1 MMNKI
6 AAPVN
11 RIIPFSAVDGPGNRT
26 AVFLQGCNIDCKY
39 CHNPETRALC
49 INCGMCVPGC
59 PAGAL
64 RLVDG
69 RVQYDPA
76 KCVACDTCIQTC
88 THDAS
93 PRVLWMTV
101 EEVIAQIKKQIPFIR
116 GVTVSGGECT
126 LYPEFL
132 TALFSECKKL
142 GLHTLIDSNGMV
154 DFRVYPELL
163 AVTDGVMLDIKAYS
177 EKDHVAV
184 TDFGNEQVLKNAAFL
199 AEHSKLYEI
208 RTVVVRELFDPVKVI
223 ESIAAYL
230 CFFMD
235 IGMLRY
241 KLIAYRPF
249 GVREQYQTYESPDVS
264 YMEQLKNIA
273 IQVGFQEVI
282 II

>member
-6 AAPVN
+6 TAPVN

-49 INCGMCVPGC
+49 IHCGMCVRAC
-59 PAGAL
+59 PTGAL
-64 RLVDG
+64 QLVEG
-69 RVQYDPA
+69 KVHFEPS

-101 EEVIAQIKKQIPFIR
+101 EKVIAQIKKQIPFIR

-132 TALFSECKKL
+132 IALFSECKKL

-154 DFRVYPELL
+154 DFGVYPKLL
-163 AVTDGVMLDIKAYS
+163 AVTDGVMLDIKAFS
-177 EKDHVAV
+177 ENDHMMV
-184 TDFGNEQVLKNAAFL
+184 TGFSNTQVLKNAAFL
-199 AEHSKLYEI
+199 AKCGKLYEI
-208 RTVVVRELFDPVKVI
+208 RTVVVRELFDPAGVI
-223 ESIAAYL
+223 ESIAEYL
-230 CFFMD
+230 CAYMD
-235 IGMLRY
+235 ISMLRY

-264 YMEQLKNIA
+264 YMEQLKDIA

>member
-1 MMNKI
+1 MSVI
-6 AAPVN
+6 VAPVN

-49 INCGMCVPGC
+49 INCGMCVPKC

-64 RLVDG
+64 RMVDG
-69 RVQYDPA
+69 RVQFTPS

-93 PRVLWMTV
+93 PRVLWMTPG
-101 EEVIAQIKKQIPFIR
+101 EVAAEIRKQMPFIR

-154 DFRVYPELL
+154 DLSVFPKLL
-163 AVTDGVMLDIKAYS
+163 EVTDGVMLDIKAFD
-177 EKDHVAV
+177 EDDHVAV
-184 TDFGNEQVLKNAAFL
+184 TGHTNAQVLQNAAFL
-199 AEHSKLYEI
+199 AECGKLFEI
-208 RTVVVRELFDPVKVI
+208 RTVVVRELFDPVKLI
-223 ESIAAYL
+223 ESIAEYL
-230 CFFMD
+230 CSYMD
-235 IGMLRY
+235 IGKLRY
-241 KLIAYRPF
+241 KLIVYRPF
-249 GVREQYQTYESPDVS
+249 GVREQYQTYEIPDVS

>member
-1 MMNKI
+1 MSGLV
-6 AAPVN
+6 APVN

-49 INCGMCVPGC
+49 IHCGMCVRKC
-59 PAGAL
+59 PTGAL
-64 RLVDG
+64 QLVEG
-69 RVQYDPA
+69 KVHFEPA
-76 KCVACDTCIQTC
+76 KCVACDTCIKTC

-101 EEVIAQIKKQIPFIR
+101 EEVITEIKKQIPFIR
-116 GVTVSGGECT
+116 GITVSGGECT

-154 DFRVYPELL
+154 DLGVYPELL
-163 AVTDGVMLDIKAYS
+163 SVTDGVMLDIKAFS
-177 EKDHVAV
+177 EKDHVMV
-184 TDFGNEQVLKNAAFL
+184 TGFTNNQVLKNAAFL
-199 AEHSKLYEI
+199 AQCGKLYEI
-208 RTVVVRELFDPVKVI
+208 RTVVVRELFDPAGVI
-223 ESIAAYL
+223 ESIAEYL
-230 CFFMD
+230 CTYMD
-235 IGMLRY
+235 ISMLRY

-264 YMEQLKNIA
+264 YMEQLKDIA

>member
-1 MMNKI
+1 MMKKI

-26 AVFLQGCNIDCKY
+26 AIFLQGCNIDCKY

-49 INCGMCVPGC
+49 INCGMCVSKC

-64 RLVDG
+64 HLEG
-69 RVQYDPA
+69 KRVRFNPA

-101 EEVIAQIKKQIPFIR
+101 EEVLSEIKKQMPFIR
-116 GVTVSGGECT
+116 GITVSGGECT
-126 LYPEFL
+126 LYPKFL
-132 TALFSECKKL
+132 TVLFSECKKL

-154 DFRVYPELL
+154 DISVYPELL
-163 AVTDGVMLDIKAYS
+163 AVTDGVMLDIKAFS
-177 EKDHVAV
+177 KEDHVAV
-184 TDFGNEQVLKNAAFL
+184 TGFSNEQVLKNAAFL
-199 AEHSKLYEI
+199 AKCGKLYEI
-208 RTVVVRELFDPVKVI
+208 RTVVVRELFDPAGVI
-223 ESIAAYL
+223 ESIAEYL
-230 CFFMD
+230 YSYMD

-249 GVREQYQTYESPDVS
+249 GVREQYQTYESPDDS

-273 IQVGFQEVI
+273 MQVGFQEVI

>member
-1 MMNKI
+1 MKNI
-6 AAPVN
+6 VAPVN
-11 RIIPFSAVDGPGNRT
+11 RIIPFSAVDGEGNRT

-49 INCGMCVPGC
+49 INCGMCVPKC
-59 PAGAL
+59 PTGAL
-64 RLVDG
+64 SLVDG

-76 KCVACDTCIQTC
+76 KCVACDTCIKTC
-88 THDAS
+88 AHDAS

-101 EEVIAQIKKQIPFIR
+101 EEVVAGIRKQIPFIR

-154 DFRVYPELL
+154 DLSVYPKLL
-163 AVTDGVMLDIKAYS
+163 SVTDGVMLDIKAFD
-177 EKDHVAV
+177 EEDHVAV
-184 TDFGNEQVLKNAAFL
+184 TGGSNVQVLKNAAFL
-199 AEHSKLYEI
+199 AGCGKLYEI

-223 ESIAAYL
+223 ESIAEFLGSY
-230 CFFMD
+230 MD

-249 GVREQYQTYESPDVS
+249 GVREQYQQYESPDVS
-264 YMEQLKNIA
+264 YMEQLKDIA
-273 IQVGFQEVI
+273 IQVGFQEI
-282 II
+282 III

>member
-1 MMNKI
+1 MGTVI
-6 AAPVN
+6 APVN

-26 AVFLQGCNIDCKY
+26 VVFLQGCNIDCKY

-49 INCGMCVPGC
+49 IHCGRCVPKC
-59 PAGAL
+59 PTGAL
-64 RLVDG
+64 SLVDG

-76 KCVACDTCIQTC
+76 KCVACDTCIKTC
-88 THDAS
+88 AHDAS

-101 EEVIAQIKKQIPFIR
+101 EEVLNEIKKQMPFIR
-116 GVTVSGGECT
+116 GITVSGGECM

-132 TALFSECKKL
+132 AALFSECKML

-177 EKDHVAV
+177 KKDHVAV
-184 TDFGNEQVLKNAAFL
+184 TGFENESVLKNAAFL
-199 AEHSKLYEI
+199 AEKGKLYEI

-230 CFFMD
+230 CFYTD
-235 IGMLRY
+235 IGKLRY

-264 YMEQLKNIA
+264 YMEQLRNIA

>member
-1 MMNKI
+1 MMKKL

-49 INCGMCVPGC
+49 INCGMCVQGC

-64 RLVDG
+64 YLVEG
-69 RVQYDPA
+69 KVHFEPA

-101 EEVIAQIKKQIPFIR
+101 EEVLAEVKKQIPFIR

-132 TALFSECKKL
+132 AALFSECKKL
-142 GLHTLIDSNGMV
+142 GLHTLIDSNGMI
-154 DFRVYPELL
+154 DLGVYPELL
-163 AVTDGVMLDIKAYS
+163 AVTDGVMLDIKAFS
-177 EKDHVAV
+177 ERDHVMV
-184 TDFGNEQVLKNAAFL
+184 TGYSNDRVLKNAAFL
-199 AEHSKLYEI
+199 AKWGKLYEI
-208 RTVVVRELFDPVKVI
+208 RTVVVRELFDPAGVI
-223 ESIAAYL
+223 ESIAEYL
-230 CFFMD
+230 CAYMD

-249 GVREQYQTYESPDVS
+249 GVRKQYKTYESPDVS
-264 YMEQLKNIA
+264 YMEQLKDIA

>member
-6 AAPVN
+6 TAPVN

-49 INCGMCVPGC
+49 IHCGMCVQKC
-59 PAGAL
+59 PTGAL
-64 RLVDG
+64 QLVEG
-69 RVQYDPA
+69 KVHFEPA

-88 THDAS
+88 AHDAS

-101 EEVIAQIKKQIPFIR
+101 EEVIAEIKKQIPFIR
-116 GVTVSGGECT
+116 GITVSGGECT

-154 DFRVYPELL
+154 DLGVYPELL
-163 AVTDGVMLDIKAYS
+163 SVTDGVMLDIKAFS
-177 EKDHVAV
+177 ENDHVMV
-184 TDFGNEQVLKNAAFL
+184 TGFSNTQVLKNAAFL
-199 AEHSKLYEI
+199 AQCGKLYEI
-208 RTVVVRELFDPVKVI
+208 RTVVVRELFDPAGVI
-223 ESIAAYL
+223 ESIAEYL
-230 CFFMD
+230 CTYMD
-235 IGMLRY
+235 ISMLRY

-264 YMEQLKNIA
+264 YMEQLKDIA

>member
-1 MMNKI
+1 MMKKL

-49 INCGMCVPGC
+49 INCGLCVQGC
-59 PAGAL
+59 PTGAL
-64 RLVDG
+64 HLVEG
-69 RVQYDPA
+69 KVHFEPA

-101 EEVIAQIKKQIPFIR
+101 EEVLAEIKKQIPFIR

-132 TALFSECKKL
+132 AALFSECKKL
-142 GLHTLIDSNGMV
+142 GLHTLIDSNGMI
-154 DFRVYPELL
+154 DFGVYPELL
-163 AVTDGVMLDIKAYS
+163 AVTDGVMLDIKAFS
-177 EKDHVAV
+177 ERDHVVV
-184 TDFGNEQVLKNAAFL
+184 TGYSNDRVLKNAAFL
-199 AEHSKLYEI
+199 AKCGKLYEI
-208 RTVVVRELFDPVKVI
+208 RTVVVRELFDPVGVI
-223 ESIAAYL
+223 ESIAEYL
-230 CFFMD
+230 CAYMD

-249 GVREQYQTYESPDVS
+249 GVRKQYKIYESPDVS
-264 YMEQLKNIA
+264 YMEQLKDIA

>member
-1 MMNKI
+1 MNMLI
-6 AAPVN
+6 APVN

-26 AVFLQGCNIDCKY
+26 VVFLQGCNMDCKY

-49 INCGMCVPGC
+49 VHCGMCVSKC

-64 RLVDG
+64 SMVDG
-69 RVQYDPA
+69 RVHFDPT
-76 KCVACDTCIQTC
+76 KCVLCDTCIKTC

-101 EEVIAQIKKQIPFIR
+101 EEVVSEIKKQMPFIR
-116 GVTVSGGECT
+116 GITVSGGECT

-154 DFRVYPELL
+154 DFSAESELL
-163 AVTDGVMLDIKAYS
+163 NVTDGVMLDIKAIHK
-177 EKDHVAV
+177 EDHVTV
-184 TDFGNEQVLKNAAFL
+184 TGVSNEQILKNVAFL
-199 AEHSKLYEI
+199 AQCGKLYEI
-208 RTVVVRELFDPVKVI
+208 RTVVVRELFDPVNVI
-223 ESIAAYL
+223 ECIAEYL
-230 CFFMD
+230 CSYMD
-235 IGMLRY
+235 ISKLRY

-264 YMEQLKNIA
+264 YMEHLKNIA
-273 IQVGFQEVI
+273 MQVGFQEVI